1 MASSLGSIAARPVPG
16 SYGLPGQDKYFESR
30 VEQHGST
37 VVRINVPPG
46 PLNPRVVPLLD
57 AKSFPVLFD
66 VDKVKKRDVFTGT
79 YMPSA
84 SLTGGYRVCAY
95 LDPSEPTHA
104 KLEEGGKSDFNKLND
119 ATSFDFICDAY
130 FGVRPSA
137 TDLGAGGPSK
147 AAKWLLLQLAP
158 LPTLGL
164 PMFIEEP
171 FLHTLPLPS
180 ILVSG
185 VYKALYKYFSTAA
198 SEALDAAES
207 LDLSREEACHNLLF
221 ATVFNSYGG
230 FKKLFPGI
238 LADVSK
244 AGEKLHQ
251 RLAAEIRT
259 AVAEAGGEVTVAA
272 LEKMEL
278 TNSVVREALRLDPPV
293 KFQYGRAKE
302 EMQIESHDAVYVV
315 NKGEMLFGYQ
325 PCATKDARV
334 FGSTAGQFVGDR
346 FVGDEGSKLLQYVCT
361 GPTAARPRHPASGTS
376 SARARTWWYSSGG
389 SSSWSCS
396 SVTTLSL
403 SRLEKIRSVPR

>member
-1 MASSLGSIAARPVPG
+1 
-16 SYGLPGQDKYFESR
+16 
-30 VEQHGST
+30 
-37 VVRINVPPG
+37 
-46 PLNPRVVPLLD
+46 
-57 AKSFPVLFD
+57 
-66 VDKVKKRDVFTGT
+66 
-79 YMPSA
+79 
-84 SLTGGYRVCAY
+84 
-95 LDPSEPTHA
+95 
-104 KLEEGGKSDFNKLND
+104 
-119 ATSFDFICDAY
+119 
-130 FGVRPSA
+130 
-137 TDLGAGGPSK
+137 
-147 AAKWLLLQLAP
+147 
-158 LPTLGL
+158 
-164 PMFIEEP
+164 MFIEEP

-334 FGSTAGQFVGDR
+334 FGATAGQFVGDR